1 MKLKFHHLFIM
12 YSKFY
17 ILDCIFF
24 CLFMIFSSVY
34 NVCTSRNSFCQMFNL
49 CSLFSYFKS
58 IFKSSWRNFNSS
70 NRYCC
75 KWEFLY
81 YSLSVWYF
89 QISFFQIIF
98 IKIFLYFLSNSNTIF
113 WQISS
118 KLSSSTIAMK
128 SSPPIC
134 PTKLLSSSF
143 A

>member
-1 MKLKFHHLFIM
+1 M

-81 YSLSVWYF
+81 YSLGTSKYPFFKSSSLKYF
-89 QISFFQIIF
+89 F
-98 IKIFLYFLSNSNTIF
+98 IFLSNSNTIF